1 MSAGWALIVRPP
13 GPIDAAHG
21 AGLTAALG
29 RTGVAVHVTCV
40 PPPRL
45 TLVPFRRS
53 PILLVTLERERP
65 SAEGARDELR
75 RRFPAAPVSLVA
87 LDTRVVVAPGRS
99 RATLLTLFRQ
109 RPGLERREFFR
120 RWYEEHTP
128 MTLEIHPVTGY
139 VRSAVTEVIG
149 GEERWDGIV
158 TENFAEERDL
168 TTLRLFGR
176 GPRALANAVRVGLHV
191 RSFLDLS
198 SLEAYLV
205 QPGT

>member
-13 GPIDAAHG
+13 GAIDAAHG
-21 AGLTAALG
+21 AGLMAALG
-29 RTGVAVHVTCV
+29 RTGVTVHVTCA

-53 PILLVTLERERP
+53 PILLVTLEGERP

-75 RRFPAAPVSLVA
+75 RRFRTAPVSLVA

-109 RPGLERREFFR
+109 RPGLDRREFFR

-139 VRSAVTEVIG
+139 VRSAVTEVMD

-158 TENFAEERDL
+158 TEDFAEERDL

-198 SLEAYLV
+198 TIETYLV